1 MSRLLHLSDTHFG
14 TELPAVLSA
23 LEQLVACVRPDVL
36 VLSGDITQR
45 ATAAQFASARD
56 WLARLPVPHRLV
68 IGGNHDIPLFDLA
81 ERLRHPYRRLSAAF
95 GAEREPRLDLP
106 DWQVLT
112 LDTTRWWR
120 HRDGTLSRT
129 QIARTADAL
138 QAAAPGQIRVVVT
151 HHPLQVTRSGDEV
164 HRPTHHREALSA
176 WAGAGADLL
185 LSGHIHLPAVVPVA
199 VEPPTAPPG
208 AEPRPPRR
216 VWSIQAGTAVSR
228 RLREGIPN
236 TVMLLEALS
245 GERHGR
251 LCRCETWQCPPE
263 GGAFRR
269 VASQLLAL
277 SPLRG

>member
-1 MSRLLHLSDTHFG
+1 MERQYLGWERMPLDAAAMH
-14 TELPAVLSA
+14 E
-23 LEQLVACVRPDVL
+23 
-36 VLSGDITQR
+36 
-45 ATAAQFASARD
+45 AAQALPGERDFSAFRSAQCQATH
-56 WLARLPVPHRLV
+56 ARRNL
-68 IGGNHDIPLFDLA
+68 
-81 ERLRHPYRRLSAAF
+81 
-95 GAEREPRLDLP
+95 
-106 DWQVLT
+106 Q
-112 LDTTRWWR
+112 
-120 HRDGTLSRT
+120 
-129 QIARTADAL
+129 QIS
-138 QAAAPGQIRVVVT
+138 
-151 HHPLQVTRSGDEV
+151 VTRTGDEV

-199 VEPPTAPPG
+199 VEPLPAPPG

-216 VWSIQAGTAVSR
+216 VWSIQAGTAISR

-236 TVMLLEALS
+236 TVMLLEGLS